1 MSISFTMLFKYFIS
15 LVCLSTEQ
23 GAYWFEQEMN
33 IRYIKQFILED
44 KQFILKDRLGN
55 PWTMSVNMLFELSAP
70 KKGEPTPVQG
80 QNF

>member
-33 IRYIKQFILED
+33 IRYLHQAIHIRGQAIHIKGQA
-44 KQFILKDRLGN
+44 R
-55 PWTMSVNMLFELSAP
+55 
-70 KKGEPTPVQG
+70 EPMNNVCKYAI
-80 QNF
+80 